1 MDKII
6 PIIGSIFGLFGF
18 FGFFFYFIYKIWEI
32 DEKERKK
39 QRLMDAISNLEYTV
53 TNISSGKGSKRRTD
67 YRISCLTLLESS
79 VKYDERL
86 NLLYSLFEIAYK
98 SDGVDD
104 TELELLQ
111 NIAKYLLIQNWDLV
125 SLEYKF
131 ECKSNQQEKKRQ
143 AFDNKNIYQY
153 KLENA
158 YKMLEL
164 SSDCSDMQIK
174 EQFRSLAKECHPDML
189 PSSISEK
196 EKETSVEQFRNIKE
210 AYEYLCE
217 IRNIK

>member
-1 MDKII
+1 MDII
-6 PIIGSIFGLFGF
+6 ISIIGLLSLFG
-18 FGFFFYFIYKIWEI
+18 YLLYIIYKCCEEE
-32 DEKERKK
+32 EKKREK
-39 QRLMDAISNLEYTV
+39 QRVRDAISNLEFTV
-53 TNISSGKGSKRRTD
+53 THISSGKDSKWRTD

-86 NLLYSLFEIAYK
+86 NLLYTLFEIAYK

-143 AFDNKNIYQY
+143 AFGNKNIYQY

-158 YKMLEL
+158 YKMLGL